1 MQKPKT
7 MFCGKCGTQLSDTDK
22 FCPRCG
28 EKVLQ
33 IPEVNDV
40 PANNQSNVK
49 PEPVVFS
56 ETEGPSNPWKWVAI
70 TLIAVLVIG
79 GGAYWI
85 FNTMSKNT
93 SKHFSVTTDSTQVT
107 DIDSE
112 DSQPEEI
119 STNEEDLSAS
129 TFSQQ
134 TKAANARTVYYVVV
148 ASYDNKGEAESYV
161 RNMPDGLESPVYKAF
176 AKGKT
181 VYRVC
186 CGCYTNKAE
195 AQSLVSLLANN
206 YYMKS
211 WIWQGNTNEECVYRP
226 IGLSGNPVD
235 ISPSETYENE
245 HYVYSSAYDGYVNI
259 RSAASANSR
268 ILGALYNGGEGAF
281 YLGQYGKWYKVNYNG
296 IIGYC
301 HKDHCLIK

>member
-1 MQKPKT
+1 
-7 MFCGKCGTQLSDTDK
+7 MFCGKCGTKLNDTDV
-22 FCPRCG
+22 FCPQCG
-28 EKVLQ
+28 EKVPQ
-33 IPEVNDV
+33 VSEVNDV

-49 PEPVVFS
+49 PEPIVYS
-56 ETEGPSNPWKWVAI
+56 EAEENSNPWKWVAI
-70 TLIAVLVIG
+70 ALIAVLVIG
-79 GGAYWI
+79 GGAYWY
-85 FNTMSKNT
+85 FYMMPQNT
-93 SKHFSVTTDSTQVT
+93 STHFSVTTDATQ
-107 DIDSE
+107 DSDADSE
-112 DSQPEEI
+112 EPQPEEP
-119 STNEEDLSAS
+119 SANEEELSAS
-129 TFSQQ
+129 TFTPQ
-134 TKAANARTVYYVVV
+134 TKTANTRTVYYVVV
-148 ASYDNKGEAESYV
+148 ASYDNMGEAENYV
-161 RNMPDGLESPVYKAF
+161 QNMPDGLESPVYKAF

-235 ISPSETYENE
+235 ISPSETFENE

>member
-1 MQKPKT
+1 MKCPYCGTVYNDDVQ
-7 MFCGKCGTQLSDTDK
+7 FCINCGKKLEPQ
-22 FCPRCG
+22 
-28 EKVLQ
+28 VLE
-33 IPEVNDV
+33 PTYY
-40 PANNQSNVK
+40 PASK
-49 PEPVVFS
+49 S
-56 ETEGPSNPWKWVAI
+56 TSIWIWVAI
-70 TLIAVLVIG
+70 ALIAVLLIG
-79 GGAYWI
+79 GGAYWY
-85 FNTMSKNT
+85 FHMMPHT
-93 SKHFSVTTDSTQVT
+93 SKYFSVPTDSAQTS
-107 DIDSE
+107 DADSE
-112 DSQPEEI
+112 DSQTEEI
-119 STNEEDLSAS
+119 STNEEKLSAS
-129 TFSQQ
+129 TFSPQ
-134 TKAANARTVYYVVV
+134 TKNTNARTVYYVVV

-161 RNMPDGLESPVYKAF
+161 RNMPDGLESPVYKTF

-259 RSAASANSR
+259 RSAASAKSR

-281 YLGQYGKWYKVNYNG
+281 YLGQYGKWYKVLYNG
-296 IIGYC
+296 TTGYC
-301 HKDHCLIK
+301 HKDHCYIE